1 MKCRSPIISGLMTV
15 VLAAIMSGCGSS
27 EPAADD
33 QATAMPS
40 NPGSYARGLR
50 AIPEARE
57 LQKTI
62 NARHDQVMSE
72 LD

>member
-1 MKCRSPIISGLMTV
+1 MMGPSPITSGLMTV

-27 EPAADD
+27 EPVADD
-33 QATAMPS
+33 QETAMPS
-40 NPGSYARGLR
+40 NPGNYRRGLR
-50 AIPEARE
+50 AVGEARE

-62 NARHDQVMSE
+62 NARQDRAMSV

>member
-1 MKCRSPIISGLMTV
+1 MNGRSPITSGLMTV
-15 VLAAIMSGCGSS
+15 ILAAIMSGCGSS
-27 EPAADD
+27 EPVADD
-33 QATAMPS
+33 QGTAMPS
-40 NPGSYARGLR
+40 NPGSYQRGLR
-50 AIPEARE
+50 AVGEARE